1 MSGHSKWK
9 TIKRQKGVTDA
20 KRSQVFTKFGHEI
33 SVAARQGGPDPESNP
48 RLRLAI
54 DRAREQNMPKDNIER
69 AIKRATGEGAEAA
82 IEEAVYEGYGP
93 GGIAI
98 LVHALTDNRNRTVSE
113 VRNAFAKAGGNLGEA
128 GSVSWLFDT
137 RGVISIDVSRGD
149 VTRGEASGLD
159 PDEIALRAIDSGA
172 DDVQVDDGT
181 VEIYTKPEAL
191 DAIRRALSESGVPVA
206 SAEISQVPK
215 STITLDAR
223 QAEQTL
229 RLLDSLDSLDDV
241 QRVASNAD
249 FPEEVL
255 AAYA

>member
-33 SVAARQGGPDPESNP
+33 AVAARQGGPDPESNP

-255 AAYA
+255 ATYA

>member
-9 TIKRQKGVTDA
+9 SIKHQKGVADS

-33 SVAARQGGPDPESNP
+33 SVAARQGGPDPDSNP

-69 AIKRATGEGAEAA
+69 AIKRATGEGGEAT
-82 IEEAVYEGYGP
+82 IEEVVYEGYGP

-98 LVHALTDNRNRTVSE
+98 LVHALTDNRNRTVSD
-113 VRNAFAKAGGNLGEA
+113 VRNVFARAGGNLGEA
-128 GSVSWLFDT
+128 GSVAWLFET
-137 RGVISIDVSRGD
+137 RGVITIDANGL
-149 VTRGEASGLD
+149 EAD
-159 PDEIALRAIDSGA
+159 DIALRAIDAGA
-172 DDVQVDDGT
+172 DDVQVDAGA
-181 VEIYTKPEAL
+181 VEIYTKPELLEAV
-191 DAIRRALSESGVPVA
+191 RRALSESGVPVA

-223 QAEQTL
+223 KAEQAL
-229 RLLDSLDSLDDV
+229 RLLDALDSLDDV

>member
-33 SVAARQGGPDPESNP
+33 SVAARQGGPDPESNA

-149 VTRGEASGLD
+149 VTRGETIGLD

>member
-1 MSGHSKWK
+1 MAGHSKWK
-9 TIKRQKGVTDA
+9 QIKRQKGVADA
-20 KRSQVFTKFGHEI
+20 KRSQVFTKFGREI
-33 SVAARQGGPDPESNP
+33 SVATRQGGPDPESNP

-69 AIKRATGEGAEAA
+69 AIKRATGEGGEAV

-98 LVHALTDNRNRTVSE
+98 LVQALTDNRNRTVSD
-113 VRNAFAKAGGNLGEA
+113 VRNIFARSGGNLGES
-128 GSVSWLFDT
+128 GSVAWLFEA
-137 RGVISIDVSRGD
+137 RGVITI
-149 VTRGEASGLD
+149 EAQGLD
-159 PDEIALRAIDSGA
+159 PDAVALTAIDAGA
-172 DDVQVDDGT
+172 DDVQVDGDG
-181 VEIYTKPEAL
+181 VEVYTRPEMLDAVRKAL
-191 DAIRRALSESGVPVA
+191 DAAGVPVA

-215 STITLDAR
+215 STVTLDAR

-229 RLLDSLDSLDDV
+229 RLLDTLESHDDV
-241 QRVASNAD
+241 QRVSSNAD

>member
-9 TIKRQKGVTDA
+9 TIKHQKGVADA
-20 KRSQVFTKFGHEI
+20 KRSQVFTKYGREI
-33 SVAARQGGPDPESNP
+33 SVAARQGGPDPEGNP

-69 AIKRATGEGAEAA
+69 AIKRATGEAGEAT
-82 IEEAVYEGYGP
+82 IEEVVYEGYGP

-98 LVHALTDNRNRTVSE
+98 LVHALTDNRNRTVSDL
-113 VRNAFAKAGGNLGEA
+113 RNVFAKAGGNLGEA
-128 GSVSWLFDT
+128 GSVAWLFET
-137 RGVISIDVSRGD
+137 RGVITID
-149 VTRGEASGLD
+149 ANGLD
-159 PDEIALRAIDSGA
+159 PDEIALRAIDAGA
-172 DDVQVDDGT
+172 DDVQVDADA
-181 VEIYTKPEAL
+181 VEVYTKPELFDAVRHAL
-191 DAIRRALSESGVPVA
+191 GDTGLPIA

-215 STITLDAR
+215 STITL
-223 QAEQTL
+223 AEKHAGQTL
-229 RLLDSLDSLDDV
+229 RLLDTIDSMDDV